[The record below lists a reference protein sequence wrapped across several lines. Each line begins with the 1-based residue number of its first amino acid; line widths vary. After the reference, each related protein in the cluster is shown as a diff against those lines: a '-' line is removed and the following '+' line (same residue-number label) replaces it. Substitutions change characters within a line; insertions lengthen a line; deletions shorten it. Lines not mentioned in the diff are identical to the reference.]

1 VSPSRRDRVRN
12 DHRPRRRRTA
22 PGEAEWILAR
32 EGANHTVYTLNG
44 VVIPI
49 PRHNELG
56 EIFSVD
62 LFKECEGVLGKGW
75 WKK

>member
-1 VSPSRRDRVRN
+1 M
-12 DHRPRRRRTA
+12 
-22 PGEAEWILAR
+22 LAR

-44 VVIPI
+44 VVVPI

-56 EIFSVD
+56 EIFAVD
-62 LFKECEGVLGKGW
+62 IFKECEGVLGKGW

>member
-1 VSPSRRDRVRN
+1 MKRREVIKKIAAAAKK
-12 DHRPRRRRTA
+12 H
-22 PGEAEWILAR
+22 EAEWVLAR

-56 EIFSVD
+56 EIFAAD
-62 LFKECEGVLGKGW
+62 IFKECEEVLGKGW

>member
-1 VSPSRRDRVRN
+1 MKRREVIKKIAAAARKRD
-12 DHRPRRRRTA
+12 
-22 PGEAEWILAR
+22 AEWVLAR

-44 VVIPI
+44 VVVPI

-62 LFKECEGVLGKGW
+62 IFKECEGVLGKGW

>member
-1 VSPSRRDRVRN
+1 VKRREVIKKI
-12 DHRPRRRRTA
+12 A
-22 PGEAEWILAR
+22 AAAKKQGAKWILAR
-32 EGANHTVYTLNG
+32 EGANHTVYTLDG
-44 VVIPI
+44 VAVPI

-56 EIFSVD
+56 EIFSID

>member
-1 VSPSRRDRVRN
+1 MKRRDVIKKIAAAARKR
-12 DHRPRRRRTA
+12 D
-22 PGEAEWILAR
+22 AEWILSR

-56 EIFSVD
+56 EIFAVD
-62 LFKECEGVLGKGW
+62 IFKECEVVLGKGW

>member
-1 VSPSRRDRVRN
+1 MKRREVIKKIA
-12 DHRPRRRRTA
+12 TEA
-22 PGEAEWILAR
+22 KKQEAEWGLAR

-44 VVIPI
+44 VMVPI

-56 EIFSVD
+56 EIFAID
-62 LFKECEGVLGKGW
+62 IFRECEDVLGKGW

>member
-1 VSPSRRDRVRN
+1 MKRREVIKKIAAAARKQ
-12 DHRPRRRRTA
+12 
-22 PGEAEWILAR
+22 EAEWILAR

-44 VVIPI
+44 VVVPI

-62 LFKECEGVLGKGW
+62 IFKECEDVLGKGW

>member
-1 VSPSRRDRVRN
+1 M
-12 DHRPRRRRTA
+12 
-22 PGEAEWILAR
+22 AR

-44 VVIPI
+44 VVVPI

-62 LFKECEGVLGKGW
+62 IFKECECVLGKGW